1 MCKNSENHI
10 EAKYECLHNH
20 NHSLEKKSEGKEMK
34 FSKVFKGG
42 MVAAMA
48 MSLVACSSNSTT
60 SAKSTSASA
69 EAFKIGGSGPLS
81 GDAAVYGNAVK
92 NGAELA
98 VKEINAKGKVQL
110 EFKYEDDQ
118 ADGEKAATAY
128 NTLADWGMQASS
140 GATTSGAGQAVSPLY
155 QQDDIFAITPSGS
168 STAVIYQNAD
178 NESDPY
184 GNVFQMCFTDP
195 NQGVASADYISENKV
210 GTKVGVIYRNDDN
223 YSTGIFNK
231 FKTEAKKLGLDVV
244 AEQGFAN
251 GTTDYSVYVKKCKD
265 AGADVVF
272 LPIYYQPAS
281 QILAE
286 AKKQGYETKF
296 FGCDGMDGILDME
309 GFDTSLAE
317 GLYMLTPFSA
327 DAEDELTQNFVK
339 NYKEAYGDTPI
350 QFAADAYD
358 SVYAIA
364 QALEESGVKASDATS
379 DITAALE
386 KEFTSMTFNGLTGS
400 DVTWN
405 ANGEVSKAPK
415 AVVIQNGA
423 YVSAE

>member
-1 MCKNSENHI
+1 
-10 EAKYECLHNH
+10 
-20 NHSLEKKSEGKEMK
+20 MK

-128 NTLADWGMQASS
+128 NTLADWGMQASI

-168 STAVIYQNAD
+168 SPAVIYQNAD

-184 GNVFQMCFTDP
+184 GNVFQMFFTDP

-231 FKTEAKKLGLDVV
+231 FKTEAKKLGLDIV

-358 SVYAIA
+358 AVYVIYNPCILAGSL
-364 QALEESGVKASDATS
+364 QEGETGGEGSSD
-379 DITAALE
+379 
-386 KEFTSMTFNGLTGS
+386 
-400 DVTWN
+400 DVIGGGN
-405 ANGEVSKAPK
+405 EL
-415 AVVIQNGA
+415 
-423 YVSAE
+423 

>member
-1 MCKNSENHI
+1 MCKNSENLI
-10 EAKYECLHNH
+10 EAKYEYLYNH

-48 MSLVACSSNSTT
+48 MSLVACSSNST
-60 SAKSTSASA
+60 AKSTSASA
-69 EAFKIGGSGPLS
+69 EAFKLGGSGPLS

-128 NTLADWGMQASS
+128 NTLADWGMQVSI

-223 YSTGIFNK
+223 YSTGIYNK
-231 FKTEAKKLGLDVV
+231 FKSESEKLGLEIV

-296 FGCDGMDGILDME
+296 FGCDGMDGILVME
-309 GFDTSLAE
+309 GFDTS
-317 GLYMLTPFSA
+317 
-327 DAEDELTQNFVK
+327 
-339 NYKEAYGDTPI
+339 
-350 QFAADAYD
+350 
-358 SVYAIA
+358 
-364 QALEESGVKASDATS
+364 
-379 DITAALE
+379 
-386 KEFTSMTFNGLTGS
+386 
-400 DVTWN
+400 
-405 ANGEVSKAPK
+405 
-415 AVVIQNGA
+415 
-423 YVSAE
+423 

>member
-1 MCKNSENHI
+1 
-10 EAKYECLHNH
+10 
-20 NHSLEKKSEGKEMK
+20 
-34 FSKVFKGG
+34 
-42 MVAAMA
+42 
-48 MSLVACSSNSTT
+48 
-60 SAKSTSASA
+60 
-69 EAFKIGGSGPLS
+69 
-81 GDAAVYGNAVK
+81 
-92 NGAELA
+92 
-98 VKEINAKGKVQL
+98 
-110 EFKYEDDQ
+110 
-118 ADGEKAATAY
+118 
-128 NTLADWGMQASS
+128 MQASI

-231 FKTEAKKLGLDVV
+231 FKTEAEKLGLDVV

>member
-1 MCKNSENHI
+1 
-10 EAKYECLHNH
+10 
-20 NHSLEKKSEGKEMK
+20 MK
-34 FSKVFKGG
+34 FSKVLKGG

-128 NTLADWGMQASS
+128 NTLADWGMQASI

-168 STAVIYQNAD
+168 SPAVIYQNAD

-296 FGCDGMDGILDME
+296 FGCDGMDGILQVE
-309 GFDTSLAE
+309 NFDVKLAE
-317 GLYMLTPFSA
+317 GLMLLTPFAA
-327 DAEDELTQNFVK
+327 DATDDLTVNFVK
-339 NYKEAYGDTPI
+339 SYEEAYGETPI

-358 SVYAIA
+358 AVYIIKAA
-364 QALEESGVKASDATS
+364 MEEANVTPDMSASDICDAM
-379 DITAALE
+379 E
-386 KEFTSMTFNGLTGS
+386 GVMTQIKVDGLTGS
-400 DVTWN
+400 NMSWTED
-405 ANGEVSKAPK
+405 GEPEKDPK
-415 AVVIQNGA
+415 AVQVVDGA
-423 YVSAE
+423 YKAME

>member
-1 MCKNSENHI
+1 
-10 EAKYECLHNH
+10 
-20 NHSLEKKSEGKEMK
+20 MK

-118 ADGEKAATAY
+118 ADGEKATTAY
-128 NTLADWGMQASS
+128 YTLADWGMQASI

-195 NQGVASADYISENKV
+195 NQGVASADYISEHADL
-210 GTKVGVIYRNDDN
+210 GTKVAIIYRNDDN
-223 YSTGIFNK
+223 YSSGITAK
-231 FKTEAKKLGLDVV
+231 FEEEADTVGLDIVYKG
-244 AEQGFAN
+244 GFAN
-251 GTTDYSVYVKKCKD
+251 GTTDFSVYVTAAKD

-286 AKKQGYETKF
+286 AAKQGYEPSF
-296 FGCDGMDGILDME
+296 FGCDGMDGILTME
-309 GFDTSLAE
+309 GFDTTLAE
-317 GLYMLTPFSA
+317 GLYMLTPFAA
-327 DAEDELTQNFVK
+327 DATDDATVSFVTK
-339 NYKEAYGDTPI
+339 YKEAYGETPN

-358 SVYAIA
+358 AVKAIA
-364 QALEESGVKASDATS
+364 QALEAAGVSATDS
-379 DITAALE
+379 QADITAAL
-386 KEFTSMTFNGLTGS
+386 KTQFTSMTFDGLTGT

-405 ANGEVSKAPK
+405 ENGEVSKAPK
-415 AVVIQNGA
+415 AIVIQDGA